1 VLQIL
6 LYISVVNARHVSPTR
21 TCALVFNFQSN
32 KLMSRSTEPPY
43 FANKDIRALTSVFLK
58 LILFFK
64 CRDFFFIVIIL
75 KKKHMKQILFMFPKP
90 REY

>member
-1 VLQIL
+1 M
-6 LYISVVNARHVSPTR
+6 
-21 TCALVFNFQSN
+21 CAIFS
-32 KLMSRSTEPPY
+32 SY
-43 FANKDIRALTSVFLK
+43 FANKYLRALTSVFLK